1 MKTFV
6 LEGNFP
12 SYNIETISPLENRG
26 DVAENF
32 LPCPLLN
39 VPDTVRTTR
48 NRPFFIPDS
57 MGECRA
63 QLHPAVR
70 IGRLGRH
77 IAPQFAHR
85 YYDALT
91 LCVSFSDGA
100 LLQRLRAAGLPWDLA
115 RAHDGSVCV
124 GEMLVREAE
133 RCEMQTSTMRLLVD
147 GEEMVAASCDQ
158 LLCDVNR
165 LIASI
170 SCYYKL
176 CDGDLILCGTPSEG
190 IRVGVGAHFEAY
202 LDDRKLLDFYT
213 K

>member
-1 MKTFV
+1 MKTFI
-6 LEGNFP
+6 LEGNFS
-12 SYNIETISPLENRG
+12 SYNIKTISPLENKG
-26 DVAENF
+26 DAAENF
-32 LPCPLLN
+32 LPCPLVN

-100 LLQRLRAAGLPWDLA
+100 LLPRLRAAGLPWDLA

-124 GEMLVREAE
+124 GDMLTRTADGEEMA
-133 RCEMQTSTMRLLVD
+133 SATMRLIVD
-147 GEEMVAASCDQ
+147 GEEKIAASCADM
-158 LLCDVNR
+158 LCDADR
-165 LIASI
+165 IIASI

-190 IRVGVGAHFEAY
+190 FAVGIGTHFEAY
-202 LDDRKLLDFYT
+202 LNEKKLLDFYT